1 MAAACPTTRLG
12 ADEALR
18 ASRKTTPISR
28 ISPLFEGLVDA
39 LARHAAAERDL
50 EGLDYWAEDALGL
63 RVATESA
70 FTDVATLLSAIQRAP
85 LRAGGDEVLQDM
97 ASLIDRMIGSEEPG
111 TFQRLHWRLPRLA
124 PRDCRGSGGT
134 ATDTQRLLRS
144 ARCLIGALARLELYG
159 AAPRNSADGD
169 PVQELNFF

>member
-18 ASRKTTPISR
+18 ASRKTFPISR
-28 ISPLFEGLVDA
+28 ISPLFGGLVDA

-50 EGLDYWAEDALGL
+50 EGLDYWADDALSL

-85 LRAGGDEVLQDM
+85 LRAEGDEALQEM
-97 ASLIDRMIGSEEPG
+97 AILIDRIIGSEEPG
-111 TFQRLHWRLPRLA
+111 MFRRLHWRLPR
-124 PRDCRGSGGT
+124 PDGRDYRERGGP
-134 ATDTQRLLRS
+134 AADTQRLLRS
-144 ARCLIGALARLELYG
+144 AHRTIGALARLELYG
-159 AAPRNSADGD
+159 AAPPNSANGD